1 MRWTSY
7 RSTTDGREHAALLH
21 GDELLA
27 LDRPLLA
34 ALRDDTPLDGWA
46 EHARARPWERLPAE
60 TTPLLA
66 PVPDPPSVR
75 DFMAFENHVVTSH
88 AAFGAE
94 VSPVWYEQP
103 VFHFSNPA
111 AILGPEDEVPMAPGT
126 ARWDF
131 ELEVAA
137 VVGRTGADV
146 HPDRAEEHVAGYAVL
161 CDWSARDLQATETAV
176 GLGPAKGKDTATSLG
191 PWLVTPDEL
200 EPYRKGRGYDLRMSA
215 SVNGLPYSS
224 GTWADLS
231 WSFAEMLSYAS
242 RGTRVRPG
250 DIIGSGTVGTGC
262 ILELG
267 LTHGEAAFP
276 WLRPG
281 DEVTLEIEQLG
292 AIRSLISRARLSP
305 DPVPCGSSAQAGA
318 AAYRPGAT
326 RPTSQPPAQTL
337 RA

>member
-21 GDELLA
+21 DAELLA
-27 LDRPLLA
+27 LDRTLLA

-46 EHARARPWERLPAE
+46 ERARARPWERLPAE

-88 AAFGAE
+88 AAFGVE

-103 VFHFSNPA
+103 VFYFSNPA

-146 HPDRAEEHVAGYAVL
+146 HPDRAEEHVAGYVVL

-200 EPYRKGRGYDLRMSA
+200 EPHRKGRGYDLRMSA
-215 SVNGLPYSS
+215 SVNGLPYSD

-262 ILELG
+262 LLELG

-292 AIRSLISRARLSP
+292 AIRSLIRSSAPPVSPANRAAAPEPPPRPSGRAR
-305 DPVPCGSSAQAGA
+305 G
-318 AAYRPGAT
+318 
-326 RPTSQPPAQTL
+326 
-337 RA
+337 